1 MNHNEKLFEA
11 VSKNDY
17 KSVRKLINPLFFQK
31 MADVNARN
39 NHSDTPL
46 MPASSYG
53 HKKIAELLIAKGADV
68 NAKDYHCNTPLI
80 LASKNGHK
88 EIVELLIPE
97 GVDINAETSDGNTQ
111 LSLAS
116 DNGHKE
122 IAELLIA
129 KGANV
134 NAKNKND
141 YTPLMFASFN
151 GHKNIAEL
159 LIAKGA
165 NVNAKN
171 KKGYTPLMLASATGH
186 KDIAELLIA
195 KGADSNAKTFDNH
208 DAKSPQE
215 NETATLNALIRDLS
229 LTPPELSLFHPQ
241 KEKAMDALK
250 RSGRTALQP
259 LLQALE
265 NSDEEAKGTIIY
277 LLSCIEDNRTT
288 ILPISKQ
295 LKDNSSKVRTEA
307 ISALERMAHEDITD
321 PDVVNY
327 LTQAA
332 SDGNIQVREKA
343 EELLAKIGTQTTK
356 VPWYT
361 GASTWKQI
369 SDAFIQ
375 LEIRKPSPDYK
386 GLGQQLQ
393 KFRVEEQHGAWA
405 YIAGKLDRF
414 DKMKSMRCYIEAL
427 YNDPDPNSV
436 AWLWLNGDCD
446 KEMNILP
453 RNSPKTQKIV
463 EKLRHKYRPIT
474 EE

>member
-97 GVDINAETSDGNTQ
+97 GVDINAETSDGNTP

-122 IAELLIA
+122 
-129 KGANV
+129 
-134 NAKNKND
+134 
-141 YTPLMFASFN
+141 
-151 GHKNIAEL
+151 IAEL

>member
-97 GVDINAETSDGNTQ
+97 GVDINAETSDGNTP

-122 IAELLIA
+122 
-129 KGANV
+129 
-134 NAKNKND
+134 
-141 YTPLMFASFN
+141 
-151 GHKNIAEL
+151 
-159 LIAKGA
+159 
-165 NVNAKN
+165 
-171 KKGYTPLMLASATGH
+171 
-186 KDIAELLIA
+186 IAELLIA